1 MTSLISIALFCVAFV
16 AFVVVL
22 ALTLWVGVKVA
33 RLPGS
38 FASMFGIAL
47 VTGLFGIVPWVGW
60 IPALV
65 WIGLVFC
72 KVADADL
79 WPHAIPIFLFSIFTT
94 GAAQFGLVRFWHWVG
109 VLS

>member
-1 MTSLISIALFCVAFV
+1 MTVLLSIGLSLVALVAFV
-16 AFVVVL
+16 MVL
-22 ALTLWVGVKVA
+22 TVTLWAGVKLA
-33 RLPGS
+33 GLPGT
-38 FASMFGIAL
+38 FFSMFGIAL
-47 VTGLFGIVPWVGW
+47 VTGLFGMIPWVGW

-79 WPHAIPIFLFSIFTT
+79 WPHAIPIFLVSILTT
-94 GAAQFGLVRFWHWVG
+94 EATQFGLMRFWYWVG